1 MSSSQTAAVT
11 KLLSASTVEKLDKA
25 LTKLNM
31 EQLKKQMEKLFTFKN
46 IFNMHDDHL
55 IELAEFIVDLSKEEN
70 RLEYICGIE
79 IYARRRIDKYQ
90 KRKAAV
96 VKENQWAIASKNP
109 DEVKML
115 DLSYRAWVY
124 EEGYKYSEFH
134 MLTMLCGI
142 IQSVKDYEK
151 AGGK

>member
-1 MSSSQTAAVT
+1 MSSSQTAAVK

-55 IELAEFIVDLSKEEN
+55 IELAEFIVDLSAEGN
-70 RLEYICGIE
+70 RLDYIQGVE
-79 IYARRRIDKYQ
+79 QYARRRINKYQ

-96 VKENQWAIASKNP
+96 VKESQWAIASKNT
-109 DEVKML
+109 DKVKML
-115 DLSYRAWVY
+115 DLAYQAWVY

-134 MLTMLCGI
+134 MLSMMCSI
-142 IQSVKDYEK
+142 IQSVREYEK
-151 AGGK
+151 AGRK